1 MQKSF
6 ISPPFGYAL
15 FYLRGTQRMTQINI
29 MALRHSAFY
38 SPLLMAIAGG
48 FLREQ
53 GLEPH
58 YEVATPGNTVT
69 DAVRGGRAHL
79 SQSAVATSF
88 ESLGKGAFCDIVHFA
103 QINERDGFFIAGRN
117 PEQDFR
123 WENLAGRE
131 VLVDHFF
138 QPMAMFRYALH
149 KKGVDEKAINIV
161 DAGDVEAIDQAF
173 RGGRGDYV
181 HQQGP
186 APQQLE
192 KEGMAHVVASV
203 GEAVGPV
210 AFSSLCASREWL
222 NTDMATA
229 FMGAYRPA
237 LQYVIE
243 APAREIAH
251 KEASFFPGIDQDVLS
266 QTIATYQA
274 LGCWSPDPI
283 ISRTSYENLLDVF
296 LYSGLIRIRHGYDSC
311 VVPPP
316 GVGPT

>member
-1 MQKSF
+1 MAR
-6 ISPPFGYAL
+6 ID
-15 FYLRGTQRMTQINI
+15 I

-48 FLREQ
+48 FLRDE

-58 YEVATPGNTVT
+58 YEVATPKNTVT
-69 DAVRGGRAHL
+69 DAIRTGRAHL

-88 ESLGKGAFCDIVHFA
+88 ETLEKGAVCDIVHFA

-117 PEQDFR
+117 PEKAFR
-123 WENLAGRE
+123 WENLIGRE
-131 VLVDHFF
+131 VLIDHFF

-149 KKGVDEKAINIV
+149 KKGIDERKIRIV
-161 DAGDVEAIDQAF
+161 DAGNVEAIDEAF
-173 RGGRGDYV
+173 RAGQGDYV

-186 APQQLE
+186 GPQQLE

-210 AFSSLCASREWL
+210 AFSSLCASRGWL
-222 NTDMATA
+222 KTDMAKA
-229 FMGAYRPA
+229 FMGAYRA
-237 LQYVIE
+237 ARQYVIE
-243 APAREIAH
+243 SPAGEIAH
-251 KEASFFPGIDQDVLS
+251 KEADFFPAIDPAVLRR
-266 QTIATYQA
+266 TIAAYQT

-283 ISRTSYENLLDVF
+283 ISRASYENLLNVF
-296 LYSGLIRIRHGYDSC
+296 LYCGLINKRHAYESC

-316 GVGPT
+316 DVDLS